1 MNADP
6 KKLYTEELKQYT
18 RKKMAGIDCPVFGS
32 FDEAEEAKVARIDP
46 RSIAEAA
53 IDLGASPE
61 VDAVFLS
68 CTNLR
73 TYAAIPEIETR
84 IGKPVMSSNQALA
97 WHMKHLEATVPS
109 SFAT

>member
-1 MNADP
+1 MRDAFA
-6 KKLYTEELKQYT
+6 QG
-18 RKKMAGIDCPVFGS
+18 GITTDVFGS
-32 FDEAEEAKVARIDP
+32 FGEAEEEKVVRI
-46 RSIAEAA
+46 SKASVVEAA
-53 IDLGASPE
+53 CRLGAEPNVES
-61 VDAVFLS
+61 VFLS

-97 WHMKHLEATVPS
+97 WHMKQLEATVSS